1 MQMVDMDKIIS
12 QEIMVMK
19 MKEKIEN
26 KIIFNYFI
34 TGFLTVLFIC
44 LEWIIYP
51 IRNTDEYYWGGYTY
65 LSFVCFVLFIIIVYK
80 IIQTISLKKKLSCIE
95 HKQKY
100 LYICDRC
107 TRKILLLVLI
117 KKINRIQSD
126 TKCHLATVKERGG
139 IYFRGKYEKRIK
151 NANGRS

>member
-1 MQMVDMDKIIS
+1 MVDMDKIIS

-65 LSFVCFVLFIIIVYK
+65 LSFV
-80 IIQTISLKKKLSCIE
+80 
-95 HKQKY
+95 
-100 LYICDRC
+100 
-107 TRKILLLVLI
+107 
-117 KKINRIQSD
+117 
-126 TKCHLATVKERGG
+126 
-139 IYFRGKYEKRIK
+139 
-151 NANGRS
+151 

>member
-1 MQMVDMDKIIS
+1 MVDMDKIIS

-51 IRNTDEYYWGGYTY
+51 IEIRTNITGVVILILVLYVLYC
-65 LSFVCFVLFIIIVYK
+65 LSLLFIK
-80 IIQTISLKKKLSCIE
+80 S
-95 HKQKY
+95 
-100 LYICDRC
+100 
-107 TRKILLLVLI
+107 
-117 KKINRIQSD
+117 
-126 TKCHLATVKERGG
+126 
-139 IYFRGKYEKRIK
+139 FKRFL
-151 NANGRS
+151 

>member
-1 MQMVDMDKIIS
+1 MVDMDKIIS

-95 HKQKY
+95 IFIY
-100 LYICDRC
+100 L
-107 TRKILLLVLI
+107 
-117 KKINRIQSD
+117 
-126 TKCHLATVKERGG
+126 
-139 IYFRGKYEKRIK
+139 
-151 NANGRS
+151 

>member
-1 MQMVDMDKIIS
+1 MVDMDKIIS
-12 QEIMVMK
+12 QEIMMMK

-80 IIQTISLKKKLSCIE
+80 IIQTISLKKELSCIE
-95 HKQKY
+95 HK
-100 LYICDRC
+100 
-107 TRKILLLVLI
+107 
-117 KKINRIQSD
+117 
-126 TKCHLATVKERGG
+126 
-139 IYFRGKYEKRIK
+139 
-151 NANGRS
+151 

>member
-1 MQMVDMDKIIS
+1 MVDMDKIIS

-44 LEWIIYP
+44 LELIIYP

-65 LSFVCFVLFIIIVYK
+65 LSFVCFVLFIITAVFYK
-80 IIQTISLKKKLSCIE
+80 FW
-95 HKQKY
+95 
-100 LYICDRC
+100 YI
-107 TRKILLLVLI
+107 
-117 KKINRIQSD
+117 
-126 TKCHLATVKERGG
+126 
-139 IYFRGKYEKRIK
+139 
-151 NANGRS
+151 